1 MPFAPDQSES
11 LRLCDADRPRKRILT
26 MRITLVFFA
35 LSLLASTAPAQR
47 PSTLA
52 MSCADATALVASAGS
67 IVLSTGPHTYD
78 RFVSHGRFCSLS
90 EHLWPANAPTA
101 DTRRCPL
108 GFVCRP
114 GRSEPEDF
122 WYGPVGP

>member
-1 MPFAPDQSES
+1 
-11 LRLCDADRPRKRILT
+11 
-26 MRITLVFFA
+26 MRALF
-35 LSLLASTAPAQR
+35 LSLALGLSASGALAQR

-52 MSCADATALVASAGS
+52 MSCAEANALVASAGS

-78 RFVSHGRFCSLS
+78 RFVSQGSFCSFG
-90 EHLWPANAPTA
+90 EHLWPAKAPTVDA
-101 DTRRCPL
+101 RHCRLAYT
-108 GFVCRP
+108 CRP

>member
-1 MPFAPDQSES
+1 MRTLLVS
-11 LRLCDADRPRKRILT
+11 L
-26 MRITLVFFA
+26 A

-52 MSCADATALVASAGS
+52 MSCAEASELVASAGS

-78 RFVSHGRFCSLS
+78 RFVSHGRFCSFG

-108 GFVCRP
+108 GFTCRP